1 MFSVDGWPVSGFF
14 IAISR
19 VKQYNDV
26 QLRGINM
33 RNGGQGRPILKVEG
47 MGYLMRQGDMGVLCR
62 LGALYNYISLSK
74 TRLLLIAMAQPPR
87 ANLKVIISFSSIFER
102 VKQ

>member
-1 MFSVDGWPVSGFF
+1 LADFGFF

-47 MGYLMRQGDMGVLCR
+47 MKYLLRQGDMGVLCR
-62 LGALYNYISLSK
+62 LRALYNYISLSK
-74 TRLLLIAMAQPPR
+74 TRLLLIAMAQSLR
-87 ANLKVIISFSSIFER
+87 ANSAVIKYFSSIFER
-102 VKQ
+102 IRQ